1 MTVAVLIPNDAEKD
15 MVASVTLGCG
25 APYRMVRRETEV
37 AYLYNSDD
45 VEQIH
50 HQISQHIA
58 GVYRKIRGHCYFLK
72 LHGYFNDYVKVISE
86 DAWIKLNMSK

>member
-1 MTVAVLIPNDAEKD
+1 MTVAVLVPNEAGKD
-15 MVASVTLGCG
+15 MLAAVTLGCG
-25 APYRMVRRETEV
+25 APYRIVKRETSV

-58 GVYRKIRGHCYFLK
+58 VVSRRVWGHKHFLK
-72 LHGYFNDYVKVISE
+72 LHGYFNDNVKVVSE
-86 DAWIKLNMSK
+86 DAWISLNIGH